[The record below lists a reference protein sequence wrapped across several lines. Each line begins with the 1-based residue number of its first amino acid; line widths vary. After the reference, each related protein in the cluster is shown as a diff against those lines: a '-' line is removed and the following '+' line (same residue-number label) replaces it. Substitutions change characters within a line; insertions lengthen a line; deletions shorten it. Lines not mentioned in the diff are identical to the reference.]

1 MSAVDRRQHVRQPLA
16 LSVRF
21 EHLPSRRE
29 FKARCV
35 DISRGG
41 LLMYI
46 PATVPVQVGH
56 PIRLTLNG
64 IGKPEFRDLADR
76 TIEVQVVHVD
86 RHTLIPM
93 GHLAIG
99 VRFAAQYASE
109 SK

>member
-1 MSAVDRRQHVRQPLA
+1 MPTVDRRQHVRQPLA

-41 LLMYI
+41 LLLYV

-56 PIRLTLNG
+56 PIRLALKG
-64 IGKPEFRDLADR
+64 MKKPEFEDLSDKTFEAH
-76 TIEVQVVHVD
+76 VVHVD

-99 VRFAAQYASE
+99 VRFASTYVAE
-109 SK
+109 CK